1 MMGLKEKFSKPLLS
15 WILIV
20 LGFYGSVNEV
30 MSSRSINSGTVPG
43 QA

>member
-1 MMGLKEKFSKPLLS
+1 MMGLKEKLCKPLLS

-20 LGFYGSVNEV
+20 LLFYSSVNEV